1 MHTMLITKVA
11 PSTSLL
17 RRAVKSGIIGKIVEE
32 PMADDAIFHYVQS
45 YTDGEISR
53 AAFWKLARFKHP
65 THQISFH
72 TARALAALTFERSYE
87 VHA

>member
-1 MHTMLITKVA
+1 LHTMLITTA
-11 PSTSLL
+11 SLL

-32 PMADDAIFHYVQS
+32 PMADDTIFNYVRS

-53 AAFWKLARFKHP
+53 AAFWELAQFKHP

-72 TARALAALTFERSYE
+72 TARALTTLTFERSYV

>member
-1 MHTMLITKVA
+1 MLITKVA

-32 PMADDAIFHYVQS
+32 PMADDTIFNYVQS

-53 AAFWKLARFKHP
+53 VAFWALARFKHP

-72 TARALAALTFERSYE
+72 TARALATLTFERSYE
-87 VHA
+87 VHV

>member
-1 MHTMLITKVA
+1 MHTMLITT
-11 PSTSLL
+11 TSLL

-32 PMADDAIFHYVQS
+32 PMADDTIFNYVQS

-53 AAFWKLARFKHP
+53 AAFWELARFKHP

-72 TARALAALTFERSYE
+72 TARALATLTFERSYE
-87 VHA
+87 VHV